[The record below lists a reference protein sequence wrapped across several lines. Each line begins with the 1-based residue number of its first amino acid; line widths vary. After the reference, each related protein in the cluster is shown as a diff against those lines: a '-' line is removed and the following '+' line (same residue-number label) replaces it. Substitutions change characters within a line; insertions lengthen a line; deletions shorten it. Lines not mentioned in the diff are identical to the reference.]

1 VTPAPD
7 EPGAAGLVEEPS
19 GGPPAP
25 PRHPAWDLL
34 WTVPVAL
41 LISILPVAWASLAWC
56 GVWGSSD
63 GPRGDAVDV
72 VGPALVVGVLVGAA
86 VVIVPWTEHR
96 ARRAL
101 VSAGVGLVAAVL
113 AFLWVVLR

>member
-1 VTPAPD
+1 MTPAVDDSGTDPGDERPD
-7 EPGAAGLVEEPS
+7 LPTAR
-19 GGPPAP
+19 

-41 LISILPVAWASLAWC
+41 VVSVLPLAWAGLSWC
-56 GVWGSSD
+56 GVWGCNRGS
-63 GPRGDAVDV
+63 PRDALGVIPPSVV
-72 VGPALVVGVLVGAA
+72 VGALVGAA

-101 VSAGVGLVAAVL
+101 VSAGVGFVAAVL
-113 AFLWVVLR
+113 AFLWIVLR